1 MSDSRLSMNMGDLRA
16 SSVLSEVRAITKA
29 IASDTENAL
38 RNSKTMLAGLA
49 GMVGGFKSG
58 GKSTAASGSNQTM
71 NQPLPSAG
79 DGGGGDQPPTMNQ
92 PTPGG
97 PNKGGAS
104 TASRIIDASVMG
116 GALFMQALPTT
127 KQEITQNILATRMG
141 FYGLGSG
148 NKDQRYDQQQALA
161 KQMFST
167 GYGINPL
174 DASRAMYEGMTRGIM
189 PGLGNYNQLATGVA
203 TGANLV
209 PGLGFEGSMQGF
221 AATQRPQNVNMMRF
235 LGIQA
240 RDPITG
246 RPRPLP
252 QVIDQVWTKVN
263 REKRGSDPLS
273 EDDLS
278 IMLLPGNSVDQ
289 LLQQITGG
297 DQVLFEQIKAG
308 LMAKVKGAKNFSR
321 GEMRRVG
328 LMTEY
333 EDTQARRTEESF
345 STIAQTSRASAAGA
359 SDANMFATAVSSF
372 ANAVDR
378 FTGFMKAG
386 SYFKGLGD
394 VFGGMGN
401 FAGAVIGGGIV
412 KGGINWLKGLFKAD
426 GGPVAGQNAY
436 ITGEEG
442 KELFIPND
450 PANMKEMRMLGEDGP
465 ELFVPK
471 VAGEII
477 PNHKLKFKG
486 YRKTGGEVT
495 PSDFAV
501 KLIQGL
507 GGTPT
512 RGAIDAIVTW
522 MKFEGG
528 HWRNTADY
536 NPLNTTLDK
545 PGSHSMNSVGVE
557 AYTSWDQGLEAT
569 IQTLTGSKAKQ
580 RGYTAIVNALKSGD
594 REDILK
600 AINNSAWRT
609 GKTGGAGAY
618 KGMMSSSAGSY
629 ADTTSRTK
637 GGYSGGGF
645 SDSLEGKG
653 SGKMT
658 LQQILEQQ
666 SPGTLAM
673 MQAGQGGQGGINN
686 ATTNNNY
693 GGVTIIVPDAKDPK
707 KTAEA
712 IKKILEDGNLTTK
725 VTTE

>member
-1 MSDSRLSMNMGDLRA
+1 MSDSRLSFNMGDLRA
-16 SSVLSEVRAITKA
+16 SSVLSEVRSITKG

-38 RNSKTMLAGLA
+38 RSSKTMLAGLA
-49 GMVGGFKSG
+49 GMVGGFKTSKRTTATAG
-58 GKSTAASGSNQTM
+58 GNDVMS
-71 NQPLPSAG
+71 QPLPQTGDATGG
-79 DGGGGDQPPTMNQ
+79 DGGGKKPPTVDQPLPT
-92 PTPGG
+92 G
-97 PNKGGAS
+97 PSKGGAS
-104 TASRIIDASVMG
+104 SASRIIDNTVMG
-116 GALFMQALPTT
+116 GALFLQALPTT
-127 KQEITQNILATRMG
+127 KQELTQNILATRMG

-148 NKDQRYDQQQALA
+148 SKDARYDQQQDLA
-161 KQMFST
+161 KKMFST

-221 AATQRPQNVNMMRF
+221 AASQRPQNVNMMRF

-252 QVIDQVWTKVN
+252 DVINQIWTKVN
-263 REKRGSDPLS
+263 REKRGSEPLS

-289 LLQQITGG
+289 LLQQVTGG

-321 GEMRRVG
+321 KEMRRVG

-345 STIAQTSRASAAGA
+345 STIAQTSRAAAAGA
-359 SDANMFATAVSSF
+359 SDANMFATAVSNF

-394 VFGGMGN
+394 ILGGMGN
-401 FAGAVIGGGIV
+401 FAGAVLGGLGF
-412 KGGINWLKGLFKAD
+412 KGAINAVKGLFKAE

-436 ITGEEG
+436 IVGEE
-442 KELFIPND
+442 
-450 PANMKEMRMLGEDGP
+450 GP
-465 ELFVPK
+465 ELFVPDK
-471 VAGEII
+471 PGTII
-477 PNHKLKFKG
+477 PNHALKFKG
-486 YRKTGGEVT
+486 ARKDGGEVT
-495 PSDFAV
+495 PNDFAV

-507 GGTPT
+507 GATPT
-512 RGAIDAIVTW
+512 KGSIDAIVTW

-545 PGSHSMNSVGVE
+545 PGSNPMNSVGVE

-569 IQTLTGSKAKQ
+569 IETLTGNKAKQ
-580 RGYTAIVNALKSGD
+580 RGYTAIVNALKTGD

-600 AINNSAWRT
+600 AINNSSWRT
-609 GKTGGAGAY
+609 GKAGGAGAY
-618 KGMMSSSAGSY
+618 KGMMGSTAGSY
-629 ADTTSRTK
+629 GDTTTRTK
-637 GGYSGGGF
+637 GGYSGGSF
-645 SDSLEGKG
+645 SDNLNSSAKD

-658 LQQILEQQ
+658 VQQILEKQA
-666 SPGTLAM
+666 PGTLAM
-673 MQAGQGGQGGINN
+673 MQANQAGQTGGISNL
-686 ATTNNNY
+686 TTNNNY

-712 IKKILEDGNLTTK
+712 IKKILEDANLNQK
-725 VTTE
+725 VTSD